1 MQLSQQFEYISNLG
15 QGSQAKV
22 DVYSKKSSSATDE
35 KCAIKT
41 YLVSKGEEEKK
52 MKVIRAITNEVKYL
66 RELYACENIIT
77 LDSVYRTLEGY
88 HLVLR
93 YAEHGCLRNH
103 IIKEDLISE

>member
-1 MQLSQQFEYISNLG
+1 MIQRSHFLDFLVPETQSVILKFNIG
-15 QGSQAKV
+15 RG
-22 DVYSKKSSSATDE
+22 
-35 KCAIKT
+35 
-41 YLVSKGEEEKK
+41 LVSKKEEEEKK
-52 MKVIRAITNEVKYL
+52 SKVIRAINNEVKYL

-103 IIKEDLISE
+103 IIKEDLIRE